1 MSSVDFEFSRQSTYK
16 NKSSADAARET
27 NNKCQIKWIQL
38 IFIKDIFLT
47 SFTKIM
53 GNLFGKEKKSPSRI
67 NDQDRAVLVR
77 NSIKKRK
84 KYVKLKNHSQT
95 FILNIFSGIEKTKR
109 SVTQIS
115 KKNWIIIR
123 KGPDIGQK
131 TSIRGKERV
140 SYWFVWIISKQLVIE
155 RIFFQFFW
163 KYFINFSRAKL
174 LLRKKKFHEGLLAKT
189 DGQLDNLERL
199 VHDLEFAQIE
209 QQV

>member
-1 MSSVDFEFSRQSTYK
+1 MSNEFNWFSLK
-16 NKSSADAARET
+16 N
-27 NNKCQIKWIQL
+27 
-38 IFIKDIFLT
+38 IFLT
-47 SFTKIM
+47 SSTKIM

-109 SVTQIS
+109 SATQIS
-115 KKNWIIIR
+115 KKNWIITR

-131 TSIRGKERV
+131 TSIWGKERV
-140 SYWFVWIISKQLVIE
+140 SFWFVWIISKQLGIE
-155 RIFFQFFW
+155 RIFFSIFFW

-209 QQV
+209 QQVYFKNSRHS